1 VTRLS
6 IEQQQ
11 TLYDHLL
18 VWRNIESDHSNSVFI
33 QLPDLLLDEIASC
46 PENFPM
52 YETTIHAEYYE
63 SIKRLISDHL
73 PVERDLED
81 NEVFSYEISEID
93 SLNLTDDEYSH
104 DIDDLSV
111 AYDLP
116 DENSDTFSLSITSI
130 TESEGEWNSQD
141 DSLF

>member
-1 VTRLS
+1 MR
-6 IEQQQ
+6 
-11 TLYDHLL
+11 
-18 VWRNIESDHSNSVFI
+18 F
-33 QLPDLLLDEIASC
+33 C
-46 PENFPM
+46 
-52 YETTIHAEYYE
+52 
-63 SIKRLISDHL
+63 
-73 PVERDLED
+73 
-81 NEVFSYEISEID
+81 YEISEID